1 MTDTPEQ
8 LRARGIA
15 KMKEVYGWDFQDGT
29 GDFWAITADH
39 LFATIWSRE
48 GLDTPQRR
56 MLLIGALAASN
67 KLDVVGLQLQCAYDL
82 GELDDAA
89 LREVVIFIAHYLGWP
104 TAAALNNTVETMI
117 AKRARAAEK
126 AAAQTPTEGRD

>member
-1 MTDTPEQ
+1 VADQPAHQTDETPDER
-8 LRARGIA
+8 RARGIA
-15 KMKEVYGWDFQDGT
+15 KMKEVYGWDFQDGP

-39 LFATIWSRE
+39 LFAEVWSRD
-48 GLDTPQRR
+48 GLDIPQRR

-82 GELDDAA
+82 GELDDVA
-89 LREVVIFIAHYLGWP
+89 LREIVIFVAHYLGWP

-117 AKRARAAEK
+117 ATRRKHS
-126 AAAQTPTEGRD
+126 EGEN